1 MNSRYPVVQRHLRN
15 ILIVCSV
22 AVVAWLSPVDTNG
35 QVTDSTLVTR
45 FQLAESFIRAAQFQ
59 RAIGLLEDLVAR
71 SPETHVFY
79 ERLRSAYENVK
90 RFDDAI
96 ALVDSRI
103 RRETVPTLYIAEK
116 ARLLFLKGEE
126 DLAEEF
132 WQQAIETNP
141 SSAGVY
147 LLVYRSTMQV
157 RMFELAIDFLEQ
169 GRERLHD
176 ETLFQTDLAYLYGLS
191 SQHEKAMREYLSLLR
206 STNEQ
211 FNFVRLRLNQFVS
224 DEGVLETSIAETENA
239 VAASP
244 LVRSFREILAWL
256 YIEAG
261 RFREAFSVSRAID
274 QLENEQ
280 GRVLF
285 AFAQVAAE
293 AGAYG
298 VATEAY
304 NDILER
310 YPNAPIAPEAL
321 RGLGLTQERWAA
333 SEGVQ
338 VYNESGTSIPG
349 TRYHEALASYS
360 RFLREYKNHVYF
372 PDVLR
377 RVGRLQQD
385 VFFKYEE
392 AEQILMEV
400 VSRFPQDRA
409 ADDAAFDIA
418 RLMLVKDDLISAE
431 VQFSRLVS
439 RLRTGEIADIARYE
453 LAMLHFY
460 KGEFESALSLASAL
474 QENTSSDI
482 ANDAIQLKLLLME
495 NRGPDSLDTPLTRFA
510 RALLLKRQ
518 RHSDEALSSIELLL
532 DQIGE
537 HALSDD
543 LRFER
548 ANLLRDNGQTSEAL
562 QAYLEIP
569 LMQPES
575 FLGAKSL
582 FEAADIQATELA
594 DPTAAIATYS
604 RLLSEFPGSLLVPES
619 RVRIRRLRGDGV

>member
-1 MNSRYPVVQRHLRN
+1 MISTYPVVHRHLRN
-15 ILIVCSV
+15 ILIVYSV
-22 AVVAWLSPVDTNG
+22 AAVAWLSPVDTNG
-35 QVTDSTLVTR
+35 QVADSTLVTR
-45 FQLAESFIRAAQFQ
+45 FQLAESFLRAAQFQ
-59 RAIGLLEDLVAR
+59 RAIGLLEDLVAQ
-71 SPETHVFY
+71 SPDTHVFY
-79 ERLRSAYENVK
+79 DRLRSAYENVK

-96 ALVDSRI
+96 SLVDSRI
-103 RRETVPTLYIAEK
+103 QKETVPTLYVAEK

-126 DLAEEF
+126 DLAEQA

-141 SSAGVY
+141 TSASVY

-157 RMFELAIDFLEQ
+157 RMFDVAIGFLEQ
-169 GRERLHD
+169 GRERLGN
-176 ETLFQTDLAYLYGLS
+176 ETLFQTDLAYLYGQT
-191 SQHEKAMREYLSLLR
+191 SQHEKAMREYLSLL
-206 STNEQ
+206 STTHEQ
-211 FNFVRLRLNQFVS
+211 LNFVRLRLNQFIS
-224 DEGVLETSIAETENA
+224 DEGALEASIAATENA

-256 YIEAG
+256 YVEAG
-261 RFREAFSVSRAID
+261 RFREAFNVNRAID
-274 QLENEQ
+274 QLEDEQ

-293 AGAYG
+293 AGAFD

-304 NDILER
+304 NDILAR
-310 YPNAPIAPEAL
+310 YPDAPITPEAL
-321 RGLGLTQERWAA
+321 RGLGLMQEQRAA

-338 VYNESGTSIPG
+338 VYDESGTSIQG

-360 RFLREYKNHVYF
+360 RFLQEYANHAYF

-385 VFFKYEE
+385 VFFRYEQ

-400 VSRFPQDRA
+400 MSRFPQHRA

-418 RLMLVKDDLISAE
+418 RLMLLKNDLINAE
-431 VQFSRLVS
+431 VQFSRLAT
-439 RLRTGEIADIARYE
+439 RLRTGDAADLARYE

-460 KGEFESALSLASAL
+460 KGEFESALSLVSAL
-474 QENTSSDI
+474 QENTSADV

-510 RALLLKRQ
+510 HALLLRRQ

-532 DQIGE
+532 DQVSE
-537 HALSDD
+537 HPLADD

-548 ANLLRDNGQTSEAL
+548 ASLLRHHGQSIDAL

-569 LMQPES
+569 LIHPES
-575 FLGAKSL
+575 FLGDRCL
-582 FEAADIQATELA
+582 FEAADIQAVELS

-619 RVRIRRLRGDGV
+619 RARIRKLRGDGA